1 MKFGNS
7 RIRRAH
13 ATAEVQAHS
22 RKKKKAEAEAVG
34 ANPGKKRAEAR
45 QHGMRAYAPT
55 DRLESETEETI
66 ARHIAVSI
74 FCVSDL

>member
-13 ATAEVQAHS
+13 ATAEVQA
-22 RKKKKAEAEAVG
+22 EAEAVG
-34 ANPGKKRAEAR
+34 SNPGKKRAQAR

-66 ARHIAVSI
+66 ARHISVSI